1 MASRNPPRRRRLVT
15 TEPDP
20 LLPEPGSSA
29 GQERLDGDGLGDAGR
44 VGDELGDDRLGSDEL
59 GGDELDGLDGDGL
72 GGDGLV
78 GELGVDEAEPE
89 SGPLRRCII
98 TRERL
103 PKERMIRFVVGPD
116 RRIVPDLTA
125 RLPGRGIW
133 LSASGDVLVSG
144 SLQQDGRQKDK
155 RGDGGDRH
163 LVRAFAR
170 AARGPVSVPS
180 DLCVLLQA
188 ALVRR
193 IGELLGLARRA
204 GQAVSGYEK
213 AREAL
218 RTGRY
223 RLVLQASDGSEA
235 ERMRF
240 LSGFGASSG
249 GPALTIIDPLPGEAL
264 GRVFGRDYVVHVAVA
279 PGKLAES
286 LVVEA
291 GRLAGLR
298 NGSVRTMGSARTTGR
313 EIASVNDVA
322 GADEYT

>member
-1 MASRNPPRRRRLVT
+1 MARENQPRRRRQVT
-15 TEPDP
+15 TEDGPTGIADVPD
-20 LLPEPGSSA
+20 
-29 GQERLDGDGLGDAGR
+29 
-44 VGDELGDDRLGSDEL
+44 DD
-59 GGDELDGLDGDGL
+59 
-72 GGDGLV
+72 
-78 GELGVDEAEPE
+78 EPE
-89 SGPLRRCII
+89 TGPLRRCII

-116 RRIVPDLTA
+116 RQIVPDLAA

-133 LSASGDVLVSG
+133 LSALSDVLDSG
-144 SLQQDGRQKDK
+144 GAREDKRVEGGRQNKQ
-155 RGDGGDRH
+155 GDDNQRH
-163 LVRAFAR
+163 LARAFAR

-180 DLCVLLQA
+180 DLSVLLQT

-193 IGELLGLARRA
+193 IGECLGLARRA
-204 GQAVSGYEK
+204 GQAVAGYEK

-223 RLVLQASDGSEA
+223 KLVLQASDGSEA
-235 ERMRF
+235 ERSRF
-240 LSGFGASSG
+240 LSGFG
-249 GPALTIIDPLPGEAL
+249 PDLTIIDPLSGEAL

-298 NGSVRTMGSARTTGR
+298 DGSARALGSARATGR
-313 EIASVNDVA
+313 ETVSVNDGT
-322 GADEYT
+322 GANG

>member
-1 MASRNPPRRRRLVT
+1 LRRRAT
-15 TEPDP
+15 TETAPAVIADT
-20 LLPEPGSSA
+20 
-29 GQERLDGDGLGDAGR
+29 DDNND
-44 VGDELGDDRLGSDEL
+44 DE
-59 GGDELDGLDGDGL
+59 
-72 GGDGLV
+72 
-78 GELGVDEAEPE
+78 EPE
-89 SGPLRRCII
+89 TGPLRRCIV
-98 TRERL
+98 TREQL

-116 RRIVPDLTA
+116 RQIVPDLAA

-133 LSASGDVLVSG
+133 LSASRNVLESSG
-144 SLQQDGRQKDK
+144 SQDDPRREGGRQQEKQGDGRY
-155 RGDGGDRH
+155 RH

-180 DLCVLLQA
+180 DLSVLLQT

-193 IGELLGLARRA
+193 IGDCLGLARRA
-204 GQAVSGYEK
+204 GQAVAGYEK

-235 ERMRF
+235 ERSRF
-240 LSGFGASSG
+240 LSGFG
-249 GPALTIIDPLPGEAL
+249 PDLTIIDPLPGEAL

-291 GRLAGLR
+291 GRLAGLK
-298 NGSVRTMGSARTTGR
+298 NGSARALGSARATGR
-313 EIASVNDVA
+313 ETASVNDGT
-322 GADEYT
+322 GANG